1 MSNPHYER
9 LGGETGIRALVER
22 FYDLMDSRPELAEL
36 RAMHAKSL
44 KMSREKLFEFLSGW
58 TGGPGLYEQKY
69 GHPRLRM
76 RHMPFAIDNNIR
88 DQWMSCMHQA
98 LKETVADATLREE
111 LEQALTKVADFMRNR
126 PD

>member
-1 MSNPHYER
+1 MENPHYQR
-9 LGGETGIRALVER
+9 LGGAEGIRALVDR

-44 KMSREKLFEFLSGW
+44 RVSREKLFEFLSGW
-58 TGGPGLYEQKY
+58 TGGPGLYEEKY

-76 RHMPFAIDNNIR
+76 RHMPFAINNNIR
-88 DQWMSCMHQA
+88 DQWMDCMRQA
-98 LKETVADATLREE
+98 LAETVADEALRDE
-111 LEQALTKVADFMRNR
+111 LERALAKVADFMRNR